1 MTPRVSVVVAS
12 YNHAAFV
19 GECLASVL
27 AQSHSD
33 WELVVTDDGS
43 TDGTAERVRAF
54 AAAGTRAPIDFVA
67 LPENHGAC
75 VALNHGI
82 RRARGEYVA
91 ILNSDDVFLSHKLQR
106 QVAFLDAHPQ
116 VGAVFGWPE
125 LMDERGRPFDDPSH
139 KDTAVFR
146 QANRSRQAW
155 LRHFFDRGNA
165 LCHPTVLIRRRCY
178 DEVGLYDAR
187 LAQVPDLDLWI
198 RLAMKHEIHVLAEPV
213 IRFRILDAQRNASAA
228 RPEVVIRDAWER
240 RQVLDRFLAISA
252 ADFNAAFPEYE
263 GRPEPLQVLL
273 AQRALGLALPFYLQF
288 GLDTL
293 YRHLATDGDGTQYA
307 EFIRLT
313 GAVDPYRLFPARPPA
328 VAPR

>member
-1 MTPRVSVVVAS
+1 MSPRVSVVIAS

-19 GECLASVL
+19 GGCLASVL
-27 AQSHSD
+27 AQTFSD

-43 TDGTAERVRAF
+43 VDGTAEAVRAF
-54 AAAGTRAPIDFVA
+54 AAAQPQARVDFVA
-67 LPENHGAC
+67 LPENRGAC
-75 VALNHGI
+75 IALNHGI
-82 RRARGEYVA
+82 RRARGEFVA
-91 ILNSDDVFLSHKLQR
+91 ILNSDDVFLPHKLAR

-125 LMDERGRPFDDPSH
+125 LIDERGRPFDDPAH

-146 QANRSRQAW
+146 QPNRSRQAW
-155 LRHFFDRGNA
+155 LRHFFDHGNA

-178 DEVGLYDAR
+178 DEVGLYDPR

-198 RLAMKHEIHVLAEPV
+198 RLAMRHEIHVLAEPL

-240 RQVLDRFLAISA
+240 RHVLDRFLSIGDE
-252 ADFNAAFPEYE
+252 DFALAFPEYA
-263 GRPEPLQVLL
+263 GRPEPASTLL
-273 AQRALGLALPFYLQF
+273 AQRALGLGYPFYLQF

-293 YRHLATDGDGTQYA
+293 YRQLDGEGSGPEYA

-313 GAVDPYRLFPARPPA
+313 GATDLYRLFPAPA
-328 VAPR
+328 ETP

>member
-1 MTPRVSVVVAS
+1 MSPRVSVVIGS

-27 AQSHSD
+27 AQTFGD

-43 TDGTAERVRAF
+43 VDGTAEAVRAF
-54 AAAGTRAPIDFVA
+54 AAAHPQARVDFVA
-67 LPENHGAC
+67 LPENRGAC
-75 VALNHGI
+75 IALNHGI
-82 RRARGEYVA
+82 RRARGEFVA
-91 ILNSDDVFLSHKLQR
+91 ILNSDDLFLPGKLAR
-106 QVAFLDAHPQ
+106 QVEFLDAYPR

-125 LMDERGRPFDDPSH
+125 LIDERGAPFDDPGH

-146 QANRSRQAW
+146 QCNRPRQAW
-155 LRHFFDRGNA
+155 LRHFFDHGNA

-178 DEVGLYDAR
+178 DEAGLYDPR

-198 RLAMKHEIHVLAEPV
+198 RLAMKHEIHVLAEPL

-228 RPEVVIRDAWER
+228 RPEVVVRDAWER
-240 RQVLDRFLAISA
+240 RHVLDRFLDIGAE
-252 ADFNAAFPEYE
+252 DFAAAFPEYAGSAE
-263 GRPEPLQVLL
+263 ALAALL
-273 AQRALGLALPFYLQF
+273 ARRALGLAHPFYLQF

-293 YRHLATDGDGTQYA
+293 YRQLAPDGSGPEYA

-313 GAVDPYRLFPARPPA
+313 GATDPYRIFAGSTSTP
-328 VAPR
+328 

>member
-1 MTPRVSVVVAS
+1 MSPRVSVVIAS

-27 AQSHSD
+27 AQSFGD

-43 TDGTAERVRAF
+43 TDGTAEQVRAF
-54 AAAGTRAPIDFVA
+54 AAANPQARVDFVA
-67 LPENHGAC
+67 LPENRGAC
-75 VALNHGI
+75 IALNHGI
-82 RRARGEYVA
+82 RRVRGEFIA
-91 ILNSDDVFLSHKLQR
+91 ILNSDDAFLPHKLAR
-106 QVAFLDAHPQ
+106 QVALLDAQPQ

-125 LMDERGRPFDDPSH
+125 LIDERGVPFDDPSH

-146 QANRSRQAW
+146 QPNRSRQAW
-155 LRHFFDRGNA
+155 LRHFFDHGNA

-178 DEVGLYDAR
+178 DEAGLYDPR
-187 LAQVPDLDLWI
+187 MAQVPDLDLWI
-198 RLAMKHEIHVLAEPV
+198 RVAMKHEMHVLAEPL

-240 RQVLDRFLAISA
+240 RHVLDRFLSIGAG
-252 ADFNAAFPEYE
+252 DFAAAFPEYA
-263 GRPEPLQVLL
+263 GRAEPPAALL
-273 AQRALGLALPFYLQF
+273 AQRALGLAHPFYLQF

-293 YRHLATDGDGTQYA
+293 YRQLAPDGDGPEYA

-313 GAVDPYRLFPARPPA
+313 GASDPYRIFVGSTGTP
-328 VAPR
+328 